1 MKSVNGEPQQHH
13 HNHHYYPSSSP
24 SSSSAAHHHQ
34 NHQHLQTMPHY
45 GLGGGYVQTPPSPP
59 TQQSG
64 QGGGPGPGHLGNSA
78 LLPTSPSHHMGLM
91 SRMNYTNNQSP
102 SGPGGGPGHGPG
114 HNPGSQSIYSSRTFE
129 EKSLTREAME
139 KYMRERN
146 DMVIVILHAKVGLKH
161 DCMIKGLERGET

>member
-1 MKSVNGEPQQHH
+1 MKSVNGEQQ
-13 HNHHYYPSSSP
+13 HHYYPP
-24 SSSSAAHHHQ
+24 AGGSSSAAASSSHPTSHSIHQ
-34 NHQHLQTMPHY
+34 SLINSPNMPHY
-45 GLGGGYVQTPPSPP
+45 GLGGYVQTPPSPP

-64 QGGGPGPGHLGNSA
+64 GGPHHGNSA

-102 SGPGGGPGHGPG
+102 SGAGPPAGPPGL
-114 HNPGSQSIYSSRTFE
+114 YSPRTFE

-146 DMVIVILHAKVGLKH
+146 DMVIVILHAKVRCSSTYTYYMLLLVI
-161 DCMIKGLERGET
+161 C